1 MLIASVT
8 AEGEG
13 TSIAEL
19 TSQIAS
25 VVSITGK
32 LLFAIAAGLFA
43 IGLGLKFLPL
53 GNQRTK
59 DWAGGLLDHGLILAA
74 MASIG
79 LFLLYFAGKIAVG
92 IVGKSSVPELE
103 GPWQVPSS

>member
-43 IGLGLKFLPL
+43 IGLAP
-53 GNQRTK
+53 T
-59 DWAGGLLDHGLILAA
+59 
-74 MASIG
+74 
-79 LFLLYFAGKIAVG
+79 
-92 IVGKSSVPELE
+92 P
-103 GPWQVPSS
+103 